1 MVYKKQIQ
9 KDKVHAVIRT
19 NYEKI
24 EGYIFKL
31 PQNRLLDM
39 LNHSSENFI
48 PVSMAKVSNVQT
60 GKLLFET
67 DFLAVNKNHIIVIAE
82 NASPEFD
89 WFFLQ
94 VRLSSPAFSPPE
106 LCPRAI
112 WFASRKD

>member
-19 NYEKI
+19 NFEKI
-24 EGYIFKL
+24 EGFIFKL

-89 WFFLQ
+89 
-94 VRLSSPAFSPPE
+94 
-106 LCPRAI
+106 
-112 WFASRKD
+112 